1 MIFPKIIQSPN
12 VFVFA
17 NKASNIY
24 EMPKQQHKKLP
35 PDNVKK
41 IYKKV
46 PLNLET
52 SIKLDAKKYCQ
63 AR

>member
-1 MIFPKIIQSPN
+1 MSEQ
-12 VFVFA
+12 
-17 NKASNIY
+17 
-24 EMPKQQHKKLP
+24 EHKKLP

-46 PLNLET
+46 PLKLET
-52 SIKLDAKKYCQ
+52 SIKLDATKYCQ